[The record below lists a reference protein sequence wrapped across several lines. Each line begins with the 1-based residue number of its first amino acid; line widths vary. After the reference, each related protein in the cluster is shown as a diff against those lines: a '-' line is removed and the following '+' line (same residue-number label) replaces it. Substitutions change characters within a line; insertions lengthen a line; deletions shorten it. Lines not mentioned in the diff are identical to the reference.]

1 MHSVSE
7 YRGKKGSL
15 SVEGL
20 FAAVAHKFSV
30 APCIVILLL
39 SVLRTFF
46 SSSKIINSDTIA
58 SVGGLLSVHPC
69 AKNAGARVSL
79 RV

>member
-20 FAAVAHKFSV
+20 VNAVAHKFSV
-30 APCIVILLL
+30 APWIVILLL
-39 SVLRTFF
+39 SVLRIYF
-46 SSSKIINSDTIA
+46 SASMITNSGAHA
-58 SVGGLLSVHPC
+58 SGGGLFSVHPC